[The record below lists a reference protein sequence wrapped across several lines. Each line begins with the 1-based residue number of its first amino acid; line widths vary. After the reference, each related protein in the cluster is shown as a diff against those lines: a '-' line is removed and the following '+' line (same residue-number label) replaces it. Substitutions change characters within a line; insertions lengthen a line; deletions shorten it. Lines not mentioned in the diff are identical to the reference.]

1 MSYTSLSYLLLCA
14 GVFCLYYAVPL
25 SLRRYVLLIGS
36 AVFYLSLNGTV
47 FFLLFLMT
55 VILTYIFGIILEQ
68 KRIKIML
75 WAAVLIVIGPLL
87 IGRFSGYA
95 DFLRYRWILP
105 VGISFYSLQIIGY
118 LVDVYRGKY
127 PAERDL
133 FSFALFISW
142 FPQIIQGPIAR
153 YDALSSQLNTGHH
166 FDRRRTGLA
175 VKTILGGLFLK
186 MVIADRAGIFVDAV
200 YGDTGAYG
208 GGFLWLAAILYTVQ
222 IYADFL
228 SCVTVSIGV
237 SRLFGIELMNNFDH
251 PYTAV
256 SVRDFWRRWHI
267 SLSTWLRDYVY
278 IPLGGNQH
286 GKARRYINLLVTFA
300 VSGLWHGAGLKY
312 LVWGLLHG
320 FYQIT
325 EDYIHVNSRIFTLF
339 RVMIGWVIFRASRL
353 REALSV
359 LLEMFTRVH
368 LQEFT
373 AQALAETGFDVKEI
387 IVFLV
392 SMLAWAVY
400 SKWNRK
406 AEKLPESVQL
416 CAVIIII
423 AVIWVFGIYGIG
435 FEAKDFIYGEF

>member
-25 SLRRYVLLIGS
+25 SLRRYVLLAGS

-68 KRIKIML
+68 KRIRFLL

-87 IGRFSGYA
+87 IGRFAGYS

-118 LVDVYRGKY
+118 LIDVYRGKY

-186 MVIADRAGIFVDAV
+186 MMIADRAGIFVDAV
-200 YGDTGAYG
+200 YADTAAYG

-222 IYADFL
+222 IYADFF

-278 IPLGGNQH
+278 IPLGGNRL
-286 GKARRYINLLVTFA
+286 GKVRRHINLLVTFA

-325 EDYIHVNSRIFTLF
+325 EDYVHVNSRVFTLF

-359 LLEMFTRVH
+359 LITMFTRVH

-373 AQALAETGFDVKEI
+373 AQALAETGFDIKEI
-387 IVFLV
+387 IVFAVSVLV
-392 SMLAWAVY
+392 WAVY

-416 CAVIIII
+416 CAVIVII